1 MRQAAALVTSPHL
14 CSAAVL
20 SGGIVKRGRRVARLR
35 PSPSSVVGILAQPC
49 LTLDLCG
56 LWGQRTVIFCVSSFC
71 RQGGVEFL
79 LGSSHSGRDH

>member
-20 SGGIVKRGRRVARLR
+20 SGGIVKRGRRFARLR
-35 PSPSSVVGILAQPC
+35 PSFVVGILAQLR
-49 LTLDLCG
+49 LTLDLCA
-56 LWGQRTVIFCVSSFC
+56 LWGQGTVIFCVSSFC